1 MGSLAF
7 QINYLTQGGQFLYHL
22 YIINFL
28 KKINAVDAY
37 GNPIGGYKQIQK
49 GDTKKDND
57 DFLMKDIFVLLQEEL
72 LKNKP

>member
-1 MGSLAF
+1 M
-7 QINYLTQGGQFLYHL
+7 
-22 YIINFL
+22 
-28 KKINAVDAY
+28 DAY